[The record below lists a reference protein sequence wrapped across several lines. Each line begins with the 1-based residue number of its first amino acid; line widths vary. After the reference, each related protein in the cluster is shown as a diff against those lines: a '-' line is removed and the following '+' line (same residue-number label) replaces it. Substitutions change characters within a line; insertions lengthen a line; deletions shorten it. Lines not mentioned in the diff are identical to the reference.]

1 MLVAI
6 SITGPSEDSSVEFS
20 SNVVLGADMNLQWKK
35 LTSLVLLLLF
45 LGHSTLK
52 AAACPCCTFHSLV
65 SAATNH
71 PTTTAKPCCNKE
83 AVANSEAKPACC
95 SKAKPASDSCPI
107 EPSDSEQNPSD
118 CSCCVE
124 ASPLPVVTHDIGK
137 GLSDHLPTYFELPRE
152 SSTANATSVVVTKNL
167 SPPSLHRR
175 LAMISFWR
183 N

>member
-1 MLVAI
+1 
-6 SITGPSEDSSVEFS
+6 
-20 SNVVLGADMNLQWKK
+20 MNQQWKS

-65 SAATNH
+65 SAATQH
-71 PTTTAKPCCNKE
+71 PTTPAKPCCNKE
-83 AVANSEAKPACC
+83 AGANSEAKPACC
-95 SKAKPASDSCPI
+95 SKVKPASESCPI
-107 EPSDSEQNPSD
+107 VPTTSDQNPSD
-118 CSCCVE
+118 CSCCIE

-137 GLSDHLPTYFELPRE
+137 VLNALLSTYLVLPRE
-152 SSTANATSVVVTKNL
+152 PSRTIATPAVVTKNL